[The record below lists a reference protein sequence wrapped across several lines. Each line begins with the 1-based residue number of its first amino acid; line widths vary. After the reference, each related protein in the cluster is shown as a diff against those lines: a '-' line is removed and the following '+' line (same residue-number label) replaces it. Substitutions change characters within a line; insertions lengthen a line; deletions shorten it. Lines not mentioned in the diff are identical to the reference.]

1 MGKARSTRVVQVFAT
16 IARNPELRRL
26 QIAFFGFNAAEW
38 AVWIAILVYA
48 YQHGGATEAGI
59 VAVVQLVPAAIFGP
73 VLSVLADRES
83 PARALRLGYL
93 VQASLMAAVAVVLIA
108 GGNRY
113 LVYALAALAAT
124 AVTMTRPA
132 QAALVPHLAR
142 RPEEL
147 TASNVVSGWTESVAM
162 LTAPAVAGVLL
173 ATAGPGW
180 VFAVM
185 SALTLGSALLVTPLD
200 TPALAEEA
208 DEDEPDAEPRPGVV
222 GELAAGIHVLRTE
235 RAARMLVL
243 LLGIQFAAIGAL
255 DVITV
260 VVALS
265 VLHLGQGGSGYLNAA
280 FGLGGVLAILLTAT
294 FVGSKRLIPWL
305 VAAAVMWGSAFLVLG
320 LRPTVTGAVLLL
332 VVAGVS
338 YMLFD
343 VAGRTLLQRSA
354 PADVVS
360 RIFGVV
366 EGVSMLGLAFGS
378 LLVPVLVSVLGTKA
392 AVIGTGAV
400 LPCALLFCG
409 RPLFEIDVTATV
421 PVVEIALL
429 RSVPFLQP
437 LPAPAVESL
446 ARSLIP
452 IEAGPGDVLIAEGDV
467 GDRFY
472 VIAEGEVESSAA
484 CRKLGRLGR
493 GGSFG
498 EIALLQ
504 DVPRTATCTA
514 VAHVRLYALEREPF
528 LLAVSGHHR
537 SLRAATRLVDRRLA
551 NTAPTAP
558 AASLEG

>member
-1 MGKARSTRVVQVFAT
+1 M
-16 IARNPELRRL
+16 
-26 QIAFFGFNAAEW
+26 
-38 AVWIAILVYA
+38 LVYA
-48 YQHGGATEAGI
+48 YDHGGATEAGL
-59 VAVVQLVPAAIFGP
+59 VAVMQLVPAAILGP
-73 VLSVLADRES
+73 VLAVLADRES
-83 PARALRLGYL
+83 PAHTLRRGYL
-93 VQASLMAAVAVVLIA
+93 VQATLMAIVAAVLIA

-124 AVTMTRPA
+124 AMTITRPA
-132 QAALVPHLAR
+132 QTALVPHLAR

-173 ATAGPGW
+173 ATTGPGW

-185 SALTLGSALLVTPLD
+185 AVVTLGSSLLVAPLD
-200 TPALAEEA
+200 TATAAMHDDDEPAEEA
-208 DEDEPDAEPRPGVV
+208 QTSVRA
-222 GELAAGIHVLRTE
+222 ELATGIHVLRTE
-235 RAARMLVL
+235 RAARMLVI

-260 VVALS
+260 VIALS
-265 VLHLGQGGSGYLNAA
+265 VLHLGQGGSGYLNAV

-294 FVGSKRLIPWL
+294 FVGSKKLIPWL
-305 VAAAVMWGSAFLVLG
+305 IGAAIAWGSAFLVLG
-320 LRPTVTGAVLLL
+320 LRPTVAGAVLLL
-332 VVAGVS
+332 IVAGVS

-343 VAGRTLLQRSA
+343 VAGRTLLQRCA

-360 RIFGVV
+360 RIFGLL
-366 EGVSMLGLAFGS
+366 EGVSAAGIAAGS

-400 LPCALLFCG
+400 LPLAVLLCG
-409 RPLFEIDVTATV
+409 KSLFEVDASATV

-429 RSVPFLQP
+429 RSVAFLQQ
-437 LPAPAVESL
+437 LPAPTVESL

-452 IEAGPGDVLIAEGDV
+452 IDAAPGDVLIAEGDV

-472 VIAEGEVESSAA
+472 VIAEGEVESTAGG
-484 CRKLGRLGR
+484 RELGRLGR
-493 GGSFG
+493 GDSFG

-514 VAHVRLYALEREPF
+514 VGRVRLYALERETF
-528 LLAVSGHHR
+528 LAAVSGHR
-537 SLRAATRLVDRRLA
+537 QSLHAAARLVDRRLA
-551 NTAPTAP
+551 NTPPAAP
-558 AASLEG
+558 AAAG

>member
-1 MGKARSTRVVQVFAT
+1 M
-16 IARNPELRRL
+16 
-26 QIAFFGFNAAEW
+26 
-38 AVWIAILVYA
+38 LVYA
-48 YQHGGATEAGI
+48 YDHGGATEAGL
-59 VAVVQLVPAAIFGP
+59 VAVIQLVPAAILGP
-73 VLSVLADRES
+73 VLAVLADRES
-83 PARALRLGYL
+83 PAHTLRRGYL
-93 VQASLMAAVAVVLIA
+93 VQATLMAIVAAVLIA

-124 AVTMTRPA
+124 AMTITRPA
-132 QAALVPHLAR
+132 QTALVPHLAR

-173 ATAGPGW
+173 ATTGPGW

-185 SALTLGSALLVTPLD
+185 AVATLGSSLLVAPLD
-200 TPALAEEA
+200 TATAA
-208 DEDEPDAEPRPGVV
+208 VHDDEDEPAEKAQASVRA
-222 GELAAGIHVLRTE
+222 ELAAGIHVLRTE
-235 RAARMLVL
+235 RAARMLVI

-260 VVALS
+260 VIALS
-265 VLHLGQGGSGYLNAA
+265 VLHLGQGGSGYLNAV

-294 FVGSKRLIPWL
+294 FVGSKKLIPWL
-305 VAAAVMWGSAFLVLG
+305 VGAAIAWGSAFLVLG
-320 LRPTVTGAVLLL
+320 LRPTVAGAVLLL
-332 VVAGVS
+332 IVAGVS

-343 VAGRTLLQRSA
+343 VAGRTLLQRCA

-360 RIFGVV
+360 RIFGLL
-366 EGVSMLGLAFGS
+366 EGVSAAGIAAGS

-400 LPCALLFCG
+400 LPLAVLLCG
-409 RPLFEIDVTATV
+409 KSLFEVDASATV

-429 RSVPFLQP
+429 RSVAFLQQ
-437 LPAPAVESL
+437 LPAPTVESL

-452 IEAGPGDVLIAEGDV
+452 IDAAPGDVLIAEGDV

-472 VIAEGEVESSAA
+472 VIAEGEVESTAGG
-484 CRKLGRLGR
+484 RDLGRLGR
-493 GGSFG
+493 GEGFG

-514 VAHVRLYALEREPF
+514 VGRVRLYALERETF
-528 LLAVSGHHR
+528 LAAVSGHRR
-537 SLRAATRLVDRRLA
+537 SLHAAARLVERRLA
-551 NTAPTAP
+551 NTPAAAP
-558 AASLEG
+558 AAEG

>member
-1 MGKARSTRVVQVFAT
+1 M
-16 IARNPELRRL
+16 
-26 QIAFFGFNAAEW
+26 
-38 AVWIAILVYA
+38 LVYA
-48 YQHGGATEAGI
+48 YDHGGATEAGL
-59 VAVVQLVPAAIFGP
+59 VAVIQLVPAAIIGP
-73 VLSVLADRES
+73 VLAVLADRES
-83 PARALRLGYL
+83 PAHTLRRGYL
-93 VQASLMAAVAVVLIA
+93 VQATLMAIVAAVLIA

-124 AVTMTRPA
+124 AVTITRPA
-132 QAALVPHLAR
+132 QTALVPHLAR

-173 ATAGPGW
+173 ATTGPGW

-185 SALTLGSALLVTPLD
+185 AVVTLGSSLLVAPLD
-200 TPALAEEA
+200 TAAA
-208 DEDEPDAEPRPGVV
+208 AVHDDEDEPAEEARASVRA
-222 GELAAGIHVLRTE
+222 ELATGIQVLRTE
-235 RAARMLVL
+235 RAARMLVI

-260 VVALS
+260 VIALS
-265 VLHLGQGGSGYLNAA
+265 VLHLGQGGSGYLNAV

-294 FVGSKRLIPWL
+294 FVGSKKLIPWL
-305 VAAAVMWGSAFLVLG
+305 IGAAIAWGSAFLVLG
-320 LRPTVTGAVLLL
+320 LRPTVAGAVLLL
-332 VVAGVS
+332 IVAGVS

-343 VAGRTLLQRSA
+343 VAGRTLLQRCA

-360 RIFGVV
+360 RIFGLL
-366 EGVSMLGLAFGS
+366 EGVSAAGIAAGS

-400 LPCALLFCG
+400 LPLAVLLCG
-409 RPLFEIDVTATV
+409 KSLFEVDASATV

-429 RSVPFLQP
+429 RSVPFLQQ
-437 LPAPAVESL
+437 LPAPTVESL

-452 IEAGPGDVLIAEGDV
+452 IDAAPGDVLIAEGDV

-472 VIAEGEVESSAA
+472 VIAEGEVESTAGG
-484 CRKLGRLGR
+484 RELGRLGR
-493 GGSFG
+493 GDGFG

-514 VAHVRLYALEREPF
+514 VGRVRLYALERDPF
-528 LLAVSGHHR
+528 LAAVSGHRR
-537 SLRAATRLVDRRLA
+537 SLHAAARLVDRRLA
-551 NTAPTAP
+551 NTPAAAP
-558 AASLEG
+558 AAEG